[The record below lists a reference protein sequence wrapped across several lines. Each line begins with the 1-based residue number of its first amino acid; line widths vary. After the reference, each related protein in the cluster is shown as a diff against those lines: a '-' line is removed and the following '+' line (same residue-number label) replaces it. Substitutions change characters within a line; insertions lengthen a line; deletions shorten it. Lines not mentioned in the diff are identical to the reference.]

1 MNNSRALIIIV
12 AAFLALL
19 ILVGRLFTIQV
30 SEHDRYA
37 RIADNQ
43 QNKSI
48 KIKAKRGLISDRNNQ
63 ILARTKDDVSLFVD
77 TRMTN
82 KKAKERIAAKFSE
95 VFGKKKSHYL
105 ILLNSAKKNICL
117 EKKAVKEDVIQLSEF
132 VVEGYF
138 QVEDY
143 SRIYPYGSL
152 ASHVLGYA
160 NKQLVGVSGIEKFCD
175 EQLTGVDGYKYTEND
190 VKGRVITV
198 NQDLSLKP
206 TPGNTVQLTINKNY
220 QKILETEV
228 RDGLKEFKGK
238 SAMGIIMNPNTGEI
252 LASTNQ
258 PDYDPKNYNIYSNS
272 KRRNRVLTDTY
283 EPGSTIKPLIM
294 SMLIEDKLTYE
305 DEITNTENGTWRVR
319 GASIRDTH
327 EYDYLTSTGII
338 AHSSNIGIA
347 KLSNRI
353 DEDTFYRYLRDYGF
367 GSLTCIDLPGESPGV
382 LIKPKNYSKISKKF
396 ISFGYEISVTPIQL
410 VAAYS
415 ALVNGGELMQP
426 YIVQKVTDSR
436 NNIVEKFHPKKIRRV
451 ISEKTSE
458 RVKNMMK
465 EVVEDGTGTEAY
477 IPDLSIGGKTG
488 TTQKLINKQYSNK
501 EYNSS
506 FVGFFPVEDPQ
517 ILILIVVSSPKV
529 GRYGGKVAA
538 PIFHEIAQRILDG
551 DRNIIIQK
559 TPKNNY
565 DSGPK
570 LKQQQNH
577 DIFVTSDLSEQKS
590 SAKINKKKY
599 LTADTTVMPDLNNFT
614 KREAIKIMH
623 EFGIKY
629 KTEGSGTVIFQ
640 SIAPNSKINAGL
652 VCVIKCENT
661 KPNNKLRIN

>member
-105 ILLNSAKKNICL
+105 RLLNSAKKNICI

-143 SRIYPYGSL
+143 SRVYPYGSL

-160 NKQLVGVSGIEKFCD
+160 NKQLVGVSGVEKFCD

-206 TPGNTVQLTINKNY
+206 TTGNTVQLTINKNY

-367 GSLTCIDLPGESPGV
+367 GSLTSIDLPGETPGV

-436 NNIVEKFHPKKIRRV
+436 NNIVEEFHPKKIRRV

-477 IPDLSIGGKTG
+477 ISGISIGGKTG
-488 TTQKLINKQYSNK
+488 TTQKLINKQYSKK

-538 PIFHEIAQRILDG
+538 PIFHDIAQRILDG

-570 LKQQQNH
+570 LKEQQNQ